1 MLEIVLLAHLAKPQS
16 IVFTSGSTEAAS
28 LALNAHKIRCS
39 EIEHD
44 AVKSLCET
52 TLTTFPS
59 GQVLLMI
66 LQRLLFNWLIRRPAL
81 FKICPVIFF

>member
-1 MLEIVLLAHLAKPQS
+1 MLEIVLLVHLAAAP
-16 IVFTSGSTEAAS
+16 IYCLYIWVNRAAS
-28 LALNAHKIRCS
+28 LALNTHKIRCS

-59 GQVLLMI
+59 GQVLINDPSTSAVQLANSETGI
-66 LQRLLFNWLIRRPAL
+66 IQDLP
-81 FKICPVIFF
+81 KDIF